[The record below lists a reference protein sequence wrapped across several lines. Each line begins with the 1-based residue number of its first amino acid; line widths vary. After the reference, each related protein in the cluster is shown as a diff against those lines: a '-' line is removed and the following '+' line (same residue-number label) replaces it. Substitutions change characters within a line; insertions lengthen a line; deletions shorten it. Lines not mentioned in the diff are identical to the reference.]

1 MKEFNVD
8 NKIVLE
14 AFKLDPL
21 FKGIM
26 ELNPTEDM
34 ADIAQLLKELTEKYG
49 HEYVMNFVGAFL
61 DNYEKAKKSNMLKD
75 V

>member
-1 MKEFNVD
+1 MEHFNID

-21 FKGIM
+21 FK
-26 ELNPTEDM
+26 ELIEMDTTEDR
-34 ADIAQLLKELTEKYG
+34 AEVLQLFNELKEKYG
-49 HEYVMNFVGAFL
+49 LEYVMNFMGAFL
-61 DNYEKAKKSNMLKD
+61 DNHEKAKKSNTIKY

>member
-1 MKEFNVD
+1 MEEFNVD

-21 FKGIM
+21 FKGMM
-26 ELNPTEDM
+26 ELNPTEGVE
-34 ADIAQLLKELTEKYG
+34 LLKELTEKYG